1 MRFLSKGGREKD
13 KTAIVFNSR
22 ITIKGI
28 PLEAYDYMV
37 NGKSAVEWVMDRYE
51 ASTDK
56 DSGIK
61 DDPNDWCREHN
72 DPAYILNLVKRV
84 IRVSMETNQIVC
96 ALPPMA

>member
-1 MRFLSKGGREKD
+1 MSFMSKGGREKD

-28 PLEAYDYMV
+28 PLEAYEYMV
-37 NGKSAVEWVMDRYE
+37 NGKSAIEWVMDRYE

-61 DDPNDWCREHN
+61 NDPYEWCKEVN
-72 DPAYILNLVKRV
+72 DPAYVLNLLKRV
-84 IRVSMETNQIVC
+84 IRVSMETVEIVGG
-96 ALPPMA
+96 LPSLQ